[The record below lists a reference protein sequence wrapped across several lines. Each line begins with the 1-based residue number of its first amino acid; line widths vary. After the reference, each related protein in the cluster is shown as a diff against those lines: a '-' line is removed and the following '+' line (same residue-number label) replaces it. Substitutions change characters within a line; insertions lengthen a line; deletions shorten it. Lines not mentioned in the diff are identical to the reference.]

1 MNESQNPLQLLDL
14 DEAGAAG
21 ERLQRW
27 AQAFE
32 AWLAQRRSHLAATT
46 AQISYTAWREFLA
59 LTRKPPWDATVPDV
73 EAYVAALTKRKLRP
87 ATIKLRLT
95 GLARFYKYCQVN
107 NVDPQCPGGFNPVAG
122 VRRPD
127 EVKYEKANYLSRKD
141 EAALLAAIR
150 RDPSPMGKRDY
161 ALFLMLL
168 RTGWK
173 SGDVC
178 RLRWGSL
185 GAAAEDAARGPGSG
199 SALCCSGEALPQ
211 EVWQAIRE
219 YLQASGR
226 WEGIQPQ
233 EYVFAPSRAP
243 LKIEARERAQDWDS
257 SRPLRKDGLRHLLR
271 LHAGRAG
278 LKAEAITT
286 HTLRHTFAM
295 RQLEA
300 GASAEALGAML
311 HMQEAAN
318 VKVYASRLAQ
328 NPKRRLRARRPAQE
342 EIWPGLPR
350 PLTGERSWPP
360 IGSVSRDVIGE
371 ISRPSHSPSHLPSL
385 PLGSAPVPSRG
396 PCRAWRRN
404 HLALKHGFYARYL
417 PEFEWL
423 AELGFRPK
431 GLDGAVVRWRVVMQR
446 AAILGNDVTTLKDGL
461 RVLKILGWAS
471 VRLGK
476 ALKLRK
482 ELRDE
487 EWEQYLRIRS
497 DEE

>member
-1 MNESQNPLQLLDL
+1 MALL
-14 DEAGAAG
+14 
-21 ERLQRW
+21 
-27 AQAFE
+27 
-32 AWLAQRRSHLAATT
+32 T
-46 AQISYTAWREFLA
+46 
-59 LTRKPPWDATVPDV
+59 LT
-73 EAYVAALTKRKLRP
+73 
-87 ATIKLRLT
+87 
-95 GLARFYKYCQVN
+95 Q
-107 NVDPQCPGGFNPVAG
+107 
-122 VRRPD
+122 
-127 EVKYEKANYLSRKD
+127 
-141 EAALLAAIR
+141 LAAIR
-150 RDPSPMGKRDY
+150 QDPSPMGKRDY

-185 GAAAEDAARGPGSG
+185 GAAAGDIPQGPGSG
-199 SALCCSGEALPQ
+199 SAVCCLGEALPQ

-328 NPKRRLRARRPAQE
+328 NPKRRLRARRPS
-342 EIWPGLPR
+342 PR
-350 PLTGERSWPP
+350 T
-360 IGSVSRDVIGE
+360 SRAD
-371 ISRPSHSPSHLPSL
+371 RP
-385 PLGSAPVPSRG
+385 
-396 PCRAWRRN
+396 RA
-404 HLALKHGFYARYL
+404 
-417 PEFEWL
+417 
-423 AELGFRPK
+423 
-431 GLDGAVVRWRVVMQR
+431 
-446 AAILGNDVTTLKDGL
+446 
-461 RVLKILGWAS
+461 
-471 VRLGK
+471 
-476 ALKLRK
+476 
-482 ELRDE
+482 
-487 EWEQYLRIRS
+487 
-497 DEE
+497 